1 MRRVRV
7 HPFAIREIRAAY
19 RWYEGERPGLGAE
32 FLRAVQAA
40 LEMARVH
47 PAASTP
53 LGLRTR
59 RALLSR
65 FPYLVLFTIESE
77 QVVVTAIQHMHR
89 DPRGWADRVH
99 DRAVNRALAEA

>member
-1 MRRVRV
+1 MRV

-19 RWYEGERPGLGAE
+19 RWYECERSGLGAE
-32 FLRAVQAA
+32 FLRAVQAV
-40 LEMARVH
+40 LEAARVH

-65 FPYLVLFTIESE
+65 FPYLMLFTIESE
-77 QVVVTAIQHMHR
+77 QVVVTAIQHTHR
-89 DPRGWADRVH
+89 DPRVWADRVH
-99 DRAVNRALAEA
+99 DRAVKRAFAGA